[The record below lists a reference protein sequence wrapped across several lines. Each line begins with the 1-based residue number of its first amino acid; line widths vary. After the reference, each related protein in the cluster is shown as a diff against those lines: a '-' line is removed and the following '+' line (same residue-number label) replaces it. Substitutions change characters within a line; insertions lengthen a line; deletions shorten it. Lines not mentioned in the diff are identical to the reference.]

1 MSALGQK
8 LTCPQGIELVRL
20 VGHEQTFVHFNSGS
34 SLDCGKPL
42 DSVAD
47 CPNAW

>member
-1 MSALGQK
+1 MGQK
-8 LTCPQGIELVRL
+8 LTCPQGI
-20 VGHEQTFVHFNSGS
+20 VHFNSGS

-42 DSVAD
+42 DSAAD

>member
-1 MSALGQK
+1 MSAMGQK

-34 SLDCGKPL
+34 SLERGKPL
-42 DSVAD
+42 DSAAD

>member
-1 MSALGQK
+1 MGQK
-8 LTCPQGIELVRL
+8 LTCPQGIELGRL

-34 SLDCGKPL
+34 SWDYGKPL
-42 DSVAD
+42 DSDAD